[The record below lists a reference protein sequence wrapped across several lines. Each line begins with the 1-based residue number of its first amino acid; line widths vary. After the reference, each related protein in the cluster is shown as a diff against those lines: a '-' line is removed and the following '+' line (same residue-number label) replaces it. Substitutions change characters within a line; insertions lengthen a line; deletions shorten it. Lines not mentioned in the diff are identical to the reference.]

1 MSHWYTVVVEGPERD
16 LRAFVSGF
24 VANRGLDPATVVF
37 GDDVGLERASLV
49 ERLRTLLGGGHH
61 AVLAPGT
68 VADALVEALE
78 LGGAALGLRVEDHHP
93 VASASFRFAA
103 EVFSRDVS
111 SAIRAILKALPA
123 GVRFEEHAESEDESH
138 TGAKGV
144 ELYTPVH
151 HYAYRVKGKPVGPL
165 GGILEVR
172 RRLGE
177 VEAVALEPLHVA

>member
-1 MSHWYTVVVEGPERD
+1 MSHWYTVVIEGHERD

-24 VANRGLDPATVVF
+24 LAERGLDAAATAVF
-37 GDDVGLERASLV
+37 GDDVGLEHGSLV
-49 ERLRTLLGGGHH
+49 ERLRTLLRGGHH

-68 VADALVEALE
+68 VADQLVEALE
-78 LGGAALGLRVEDHHP
+78 LGGAPLGLRVADHHP

-111 SAIRAILKALPA
+111 SAIRTILRALPA
-123 GVRFEEHAESEDESH
+123 GVRFEQHAESEDEH
-138 TGAKGV
+138 TEHKGV
-144 ELYTPVH
+144 ELYAPVH
-151 HYAYRVKGKPVGPL
+151 HYAYRVRGKPVGPL

-177 VEAVALEPLHVA
+177 IEAVVLEPLQLA